1 MMIVKEAK
9 IWLKCFLQFLHD
21 LICDFFALYLSQY
34 RLNKLFLHNLLLWFS
49 FYVQI
54 SYSNSS
60 SPFFSLVLF
69 YRFPSNFHF
78 LQSLYL
84 QYNCIQP
91 CDSLFILF
99 FRTIISCNF
108 SFLTFTQIY
117 YNTTSFFECYF
128 SYLVKDILCQKQI
141 YYATIREVE
150 DTHYDYFNIISGP
163 LRSANFVTLTLSSFA
178 ARCVRK
184 EHISSNVINVL

>member
-1 MMIVKEAK
+1 MMIAKEAK
-9 IWLKCFLQFLHD
+9 IWFKCFLRFLHD

-60 SPFFSLVLF
+60 SPFSSLVLF

-78 LQSLYL
+78 PQSLYL

-91 CDSLFILF
+91 CDSLSSFILSHYVLF
-99 FRTIISCNF
+99 HATFPSSLLPKFTI
-108 SFLTFTQIY
+108 Y
-117 YNTTSFFECYF
+117 TTSFFECYF

-150 DTHYDYFNIISGP
+150 DTHYDYFNITSGP
-163 LRSANFVTLTLSSFA
+163 LRSANFVTLTLRSFA
-178 ARCVRK
+178 TRCVVEWSTYRQT
-184 EHISSNVINVL
+184 

>member
-1 MMIVKEAK
+1 MMIAKEAK

-60 SPFFSLVLF
+60 SSFSSSIFPFFLPTFISFKAYTYNTIVFSLVIL
-69 YRFPSNFHF
+69 
-78 LQSLYL
+78 SLV
-84 QYNCIQP
+84 
-91 CDSLFILF
+91 LF

-117 YNTTSFFECYF
+117 Y
-128 SYLVKDILCQKQI
+128 I
-141 YYATIREVE
+141 Y
-150 DTHYDYFNIISGP
+150 
-163 LRSANFVTLTLSSFA
+163 
-178 ARCVRK
+178 
-184 EHISSNVINVL
+184 NVLL

>member
-1 MMIVKEAK
+1 MMIAKEAK

-60 SPFFSLVLF
+60 SSFSSCIFPFFLPTFISYKAYTYNTIVFSLVIL
-69 YRFPSNFHF
+69 
-78 LQSLYL
+78 SLV
-84 QYNCIQP
+84 
-91 CDSLFILF
+91 LF

-117 YNTTSFFECYF
+117 Y
-128 SYLVKDILCQKQI
+128 I
-141 YYATIREVE
+141 Y
-150 DTHYDYFNIISGP
+150 
-163 LRSANFVTLTLSSFA
+163 
-178 ARCVRK
+178 
-184 EHISSNVINVL
+184 NVLL

>member
-1 MMIVKEAK
+1 MLHFSKIYWNSFLETFYGVSFLFDEFFNGYESKLIYFLHFVYDNFFCNEKNVWKTRVFMMIVKEAK

-84 QYNCIQP
+84 QYNCI
-91 CDSLFILF
+91 
-99 FRTIISCNF
+99 
-108 SFLTFTQIY
+108 
-117 YNTTSFFECYF
+117 
-128 SYLVKDILCQKQI
+128 
-141 YYATIREVE
+141 
-150 DTHYDYFNIISGP
+150 
-163 LRSANFVTLTLSSFA
+163 
-178 ARCVRK
+178 
-184 EHISSNVINVL
+184 

>member
-1 MMIVKEAK
+1 MMIAKEAK

-60 SPFFSLVLF
+60 SSFSSSIFPFFLPTFISYKAYTYNTIVFSLVIL
-69 YRFPSNFHF
+69 
-78 LQSLYL
+78 SLV
-84 QYNCIQP
+84 
-91 CDSLFILF
+91 LF

-117 YNTTSFFECYF
+117 Y
-128 SYLVKDILCQKQI
+128 I
-141 YYATIREVE
+141 Y
-150 DTHYDYFNIISGP
+150 
-163 LRSANFVTLTLSSFA
+163 
-178 ARCVRK
+178 
-184 EHISSNVINVL
+184 NVLL

>member
-1 MMIVKEAK
+1 MLYFSKMYWNSFLENFYGVSFLFDEFFNGYESKLIYFFAFCLWQLFCNEKNVWKTRVFMMIVKEAK

-84 QYNCIQP
+84 QYNCI
-91 CDSLFILF
+91 
-99 FRTIISCNF
+99 
-108 SFLTFTQIY
+108 
-117 YNTTSFFECYF
+117 
-128 SYLVKDILCQKQI
+128 
-141 YYATIREVE
+141 
-150 DTHYDYFNIISGP
+150 
-163 LRSANFVTLTLSSFA
+163 
-178 ARCVRK
+178 
-184 EHISSNVINVL
+184 

>member
-1 MMIVKEAK
+1 MCYIFPKCIEIRSAKNLWGIISLRWVLQRIWIKINIFFAFCLWQLFCNEKNVWKTRVFMMIVKEAK

-84 QYNCIQP
+84 QYNCI
-91 CDSLFILF
+91 
-99 FRTIISCNF
+99 
-108 SFLTFTQIY
+108 
-117 YNTTSFFECYF
+117 
-128 SYLVKDILCQKQI
+128 
-141 YYATIREVE
+141 
-150 DTHYDYFNIISGP
+150 
-163 LRSANFVTLTLSSFA
+163 
-178 ARCVRK
+178 
-184 EHISSNVINVL
+184 